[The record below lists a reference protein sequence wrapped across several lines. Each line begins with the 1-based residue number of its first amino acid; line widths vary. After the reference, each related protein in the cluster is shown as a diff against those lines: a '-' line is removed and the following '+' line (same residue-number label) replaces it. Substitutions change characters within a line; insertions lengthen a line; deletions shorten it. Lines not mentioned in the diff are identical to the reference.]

1 MQQVGKR
8 TALLYFVML
17 TAATGLFSCATTK
30 PIEFRTI
37 RNITVD
43 MDNTGQPL
51 LRGEAVLYNPNKLRM
66 KLKEVRLQ
74 ITLDGKKSAS
84 VDQKPNQVI
93 PAVSEFPVFVEAHLS
108 LNEQGGLM
116 NTMLDFFGGKRY
128 QVLYTGF
135 VRVRVHGVRIKIPV
149 EFKNELRL
157 K

>member
-1 MQQVGKR
+1 M
-8 TALLYFVML
+8 YF
-17 TAATGLFSCATTK
+17 AAILAMGGLSSCAPTK

-37 RNITVD
+37 RNISVEL
-43 MDNTGQPL
+43 DNTGEPL

-66 KLKEVRLQ
+66 KLKEVKLQ
-74 ITLDGKKSAS
+74 ITLDGKQSAT
-84 VDQKPNQVI
+84 VDQKPNLVI
-93 PAVSEFPVFVEAHLS
+93 PSVSEFPVFVEAHLS
-108 LNEQGGLM
+108 LKEQGGLM
-116 NTMLDFFGGKRY
+116 NTMLDFFGGRRY